1 MLGGGFLSSR
11 LATRLRQNEG
21 LSYGVA
27 SQFSAHP
34 IDLSG
39 LFRAYAIYAPE
50 NADKLET
57 AFIEEIER
65 AVKEGFTED
74 EVADAKS
81 GYVQYRNNMR
91 SNDSTLASML
101 SQNLYLDRTMAW
113 TEDLEKKIG
122 DLTPQEIKAAL
133 QRHIVPGRM
142 SIVIAGDFEE

>member
-1 MLGGGFLSSR
+1 M
-11 LATRLRQNEG
+11 
-21 LSYGVA
+21 A

-50 NADKLET
+50 NADQLEA

-65 AVKEGFTED
+65 VVDEGFSDD
-74 EVADAKS
+74 EVSDAKS

-91 SNDSTLASML
+91 SNDNVLASML
-101 SQNLYLDRTMAW
+101 SQNLYLNRTMAW
-113 TEDLEKKIG
+113 TDDLEKKII
-122 DLTPQEIKAAL
+122 DLTSQEIQEAV
-133 QRHIVPGRM
+133 QRHIVPEQI